1 MCKHE
6 SLTDPA
12 LPQWLQSVCS
22 PELPSSWE
30 PLTCAFLRLAEARF
44 QDGPPEILLV
54 CFDVVGTGLRIRF
67 AGRPELPAPRSARL
81 REIADHFETLVR
93 QSSASTG
100 QPGPPRVSALTTEV
114 EAVAGEISAVVPH
127 ESPFG
132 RLPLD
137 IDDGANVFEGVT
149 VAATCRR
156 ETPVHVFTGLSSRHS
171 TEDRVAGRDEDTSK
185 RLKELMRRMRAR
197 GATRPFR
204 LPLEDWQERLLHLE
218 VSFPNFAEVIQSALR
233 PHLYMLSRGLLHR
246 MHPIALIGEPGV
258 GKTRFAR
265 ELQQI
270 LDVPAVFLTMAS
282 ETNGSS
288 LSGSSTFWAN
298 SSPGK
303 VFELVAWGDADSE
316 TGGVANA
323 LVIVDEADKTDAGRY
338 DPMGALYALLEQETA
353 ARFEDQSVPG
363 LTCDMQHLR
372 FVLTANDAFAIP
384 EPLRSRVRTFQISLP
399 DAEQARTIA
408 RQIYAALRE
417 RYDLGLATD
426 LPACVLDEIAGLS
439 PRETR
444 IRLDVAMSMA
454 AAEGKHSVDL
464 ATWHRT
470 RSTTMRRNAR
480 IGFR

>member
-1 MCKHE
+1 MSKHDA
-6 SLTDPA
+6 LNDPA
-12 LPQWLQSVCS
+12 LPQWLQSICS

-30 PLTCAFLRLAEARF
+30 PITCAFLRLTKALF
-44 QDGPPEILLV
+44 QDRPPKTLLV
-54 CFDVVGTGLRIRF
+54 CFDVVETGLRIRF
-67 AGRPELPAPRSARL
+67 GGRPELPSPRSRPL
-81 REIADHFETLVR
+81 REIADHCEALIR
-93 QSSASTG
+93 HG
-100 QPGPPRVSALTTEV
+100 SALDGRSGSSLGSISATAV
-114 EAVAGEISAVVPH
+114 EAVADDIPATVPY
-127 ESPFG
+127 ECLFG

-137 IDDGANVFEGVT
+137 IDDGAKGIESG
-149 VAATCRR
+149 ATTGPRD
-156 ETPVHVFTGLSSRHS
+156 TQVHVFTGLSSRHS

-204 LPLEDWQERLLHLE
+204 LPLEDWQERLRHLE
-218 VSFPNFAEVIQSALR
+218 VNFPNFTEVIHSALR

-288 LSGSSTFWAN
+288 LGGSSTFWAN

-316 TGGVANA
+316 TGGVANG

-372 FVLTANDAFAIP
+372 FILTANDAFAIP
-384 EPLRSRVRTFQISLP
+384 EPLRSRVRVFQISLP
-399 DAEQARTIA
+399 DAEQARAIA
-408 RQIYAALRE
+408 MQIYSALRE
-417 RYDLGLATD
+417 RYDVGLAAD

-454 AAEGKHSVDL
+454 AADGKQSVDI

-470 RSTTMRRNAR
+470 ASTIMRKTSR